1 MSDALEEHDGK
12 VSVGCRNI
20 TNLRF
25 ADDIDALAE
34 EEQELEAL
42 VESLDKTCTR
52 HKIEICAEKTKLIT
66 DSANGAVQVP
76 QSSCFR

>member
-12 VSVGCRNI
+12 VSIGGRNI
-20 TNLRF
+20 TKLRF
-25 ADDIDALAE
+25 ADAIDALAE

-52 HKIEICAEKTKLIT
+52 YKME
-66 DSANGAVQVP
+66 SVRRRPN
-76 QSSCFR
+76 